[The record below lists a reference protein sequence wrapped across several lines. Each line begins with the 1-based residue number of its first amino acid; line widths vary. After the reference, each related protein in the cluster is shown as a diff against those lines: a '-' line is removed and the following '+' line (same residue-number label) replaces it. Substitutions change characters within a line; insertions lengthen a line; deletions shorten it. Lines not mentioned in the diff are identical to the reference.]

1 MRDKPSYTVRTGRFC
16 SYQLSTTYAYT
27 GGGASPEGNRPFL
40 DLLDVHTK
48 ETKRLWQSTPPFLE
62 YPMNMLNDLDDRPI
76 RYESLP
82 CIALRHLKLS
92 LLMSRSWGI
101 LAAMSK
107 ALCNGRSNF

>member
-1 MRDKPSYTVRTGRFC
+1 MKDRDVQCVTSPFYTLMTC
-16 SYQLSTTYAYT
+16 SFDLIRPVAYT

-76 RYESLP
+76 R
-82 CIALRHLKLS
+82 
-92 LLMSRSWGI
+92 
-101 LAAMSK
+101 
-107 ALCNGRSNF
+107 

>member
-1 MRDKPSYTVRTGRFC
+1 MH
-16 SYQLSTTYAYT
+16 T

-76 RYESLP
+76 R
-82 CIALRHLKLS
+82 
-92 LLMSRSWGI
+92 
-101 LAAMSK
+101 
-107 ALCNGRSNF
+107 